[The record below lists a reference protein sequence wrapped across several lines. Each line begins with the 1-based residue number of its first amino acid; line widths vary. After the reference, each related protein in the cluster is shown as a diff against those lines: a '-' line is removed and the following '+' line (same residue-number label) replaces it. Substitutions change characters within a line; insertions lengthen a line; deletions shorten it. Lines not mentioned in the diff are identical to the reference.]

1 MQMNQK
7 AQTEGPVKSDVD
19 RIYLSSEMGVKE
31 LISWEGCI
39 RMEENNW
46 VWYVR
51 NSVEP
56 LIEVVIAV
64 ETIEHN
70 DTVNK
75 NEFKQ
80 SQTREKKEL
89 WKNKKEVI

>member
-1 MQMNQK
+1 
-7 AQTEGPVKSDVD
+7 
-19 RIYLSSEMGVKE
+19 
-31 LISWEGCI
+31 
-39 RMEENNW
+39 MEENNW

-80 SQTREKKEL
+80 S
-89 WKNKKEVI
+89 